1 MTDLDMNATVEQ
13 LVVILGV
20 IAALSLAYA
29 KGVSAPQKEI
39 TQAFID
45 AFKVPSRYRRGLNM
59 LVGVGLGIIVTIVG
73 ALWLGTWS
81 IVPVGILAGVLASV
95 EAGKVHDG
103 EAAQE
108 AEAKTKRMATLTQ
121 RPGIRQ

>member
-1 MTDLDMNATVEQ
+1 MDMNATVEQ
-13 LVVILGV
+13 LVVIVGV

-29 KGVSAPQKEI
+29 KGVSASQKEI

-59 LVGVGLGIIVTIVG
+59 VVGIVLGVFVTIVG

-108 AEAKTKRMATLTQ
+108 QQAKQERMAALSRT
-121 RPGIRQ
+121 PGVRR